1 MLFCEMIHSSLKMTS
16 NNFFCSSSIG
26 KRIHIYNVKAYVQ
39 NTNHTLAL
47 CCRILFIKS
56 LVYSIPNELQN
67 IKKNFFLND
76 IHHMVLRRVQMLLTK
91 SSINQNYVEA
101 RMYVPLTE
109 IFFSTPFLC
118 TYFIKK
124 TLYMYYLVS
133 EWMSGRYFIFQHQC
147 FNKHITS

>member
-16 NNFFCSSSIG
+16 NNFFVPLVLEKEYIFTMLKHTYKIQITHWLYVVGFFS
-26 KRIHIYNVKAYVQ
+26 KRVWFIPFQLNYR
-39 NTNHTLAL
+39 TL
-47 CCRILFIKS
+47 
-56 LVYSIPNELQN
+56 
-67 IKKNFFLND
+67 NFFFGMIYL
-76 IHHMVLRRVQMLLTK
+76 HHMVLRRVQMLLTK

-124 TLYMYYLVS
+124 KLY
-133 EWMSGRYFIFQHQC
+133 IC
-147 FNKHITS
+147 TT